1 MKINFK
7 NNISE
12 WIISIA
18 LGIIGFYYIILIKE
32 IFLQLNNIIFQL
44 VVSIILFI
52 SILFLFLDGFT
63 SFSIEEN
70 LWEDFKRG
78 LDYHIDKMVDSLVL
92 RSKILFFLMI
102 LWLFIFLYFLIT
114 QNEIINIYKY
124 LFISLAPVIINGYVI
139 KNTYNIS
146 KKYNS

>member
-18 LGIIGFYYIILIKE
+18 LGIIVFYYIILIKE
-32 IFLQLNNIIFQL
+32 IFLQLNNIIFKL

-78 LDYHIDKMVDSLVL
+78 IDYHIDKMVDSLVL

-124 LFISLAPVIINGYVI
+124 LFISLAPVIINGYII

>member
-78 LDYHIDKMVDSLVL
+78 LDYHIDKMLDSLVL

>member
-1 MKINFK
+1 VKINFK

-18 LGIIGFYYIILIKE
+18 LGIIVFYYIILIKE
-32 IFLQLNNIIFQL
+32 IFLQLNNIIFKL

-78 LDYHIDKMVDSLVL
+78 IDYHIDKMVDSLVL

-124 LFISLAPVIINGYVI
+124 LFISLAPVIINGYII